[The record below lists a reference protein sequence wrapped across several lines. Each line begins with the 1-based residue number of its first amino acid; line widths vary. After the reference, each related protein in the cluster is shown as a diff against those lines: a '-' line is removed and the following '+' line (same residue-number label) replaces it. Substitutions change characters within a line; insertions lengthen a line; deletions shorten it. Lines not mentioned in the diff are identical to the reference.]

1 MMHSLQIETQKST
14 LLSSAPSALV
24 SRYTTSVSP
33 FATNFVTARYAQNLL
48 TLGLDP
54 TLKECITMDHRSSA
68 EPTGLPRVN
77 YRTSITLGERPHLR
91 RPWDLARHT
100 EAGCSSGLH
109 KIERPRRARAHGRGH
124 AVAPGRKT
132 AANVQLR
139 RSRRMCRNVRNNG
152 ENRLISFKEY
162 DSVRHSGY
170 AWNHE
175 RVDFG
180 A

>member
-1 MMHSLQIETQKST
+1 VADVEERASRRRRNHRFCFCMMHSLQIETQKST

-54 TLKECITMDHRSSA
+54 TLKECIKMDHRSSA
-68 EPTGLPRVN
+68 EPIGLPRVN

-91 RPWDLARHT
+91 RPWDLARHR

-109 KIERPRRARAHGRGH
+109 KIERPRRARAQGLR
-124 AVAPGRKT
+124 AWPAAPGRKT
-132 AANVQLR
+132 AANVRLR
-139 RSRRMCRNVRNNG
+139 RSRRMCGCATTART
-152 ENRLISFKEY
+152 
-162 DSVRHSGY
+162 
-170 AWNHE
+170 A
-175 RVDFG
+175 
-180 A
+180 